1 MVDVY
6 GGLEG
11 ARSMGQK
18 INPKNKDIKN
28 KSLKIQKETPQRK

>member
-6 GGLEG
+6 GGLEPG
-11 ARSMGQK
+11 EIDGSK